1 MYKLRMPATEHWYW
15 LTTNYPFIADLSFL
29 QEKPLP
35 LGLAIFGVW
44 PIQKCNAAHR
54 ICNAH

>member
-1 MYKLRMPATEHWYW
+1 MPATEHWYW